1 MNKKTKRTFALLI
14 SLVLL
19 VGLLTAC
26 GGNDGS
32 TNKPTDDSSSAPP
45 AENGGKETKGEEAVV
60 TVWIAGAEDEDPT
73 SDFSRVSAWAEKF
86 NEENKGRIHVEV
98 SGNHSPADIL
108 TVISAESTPDIF
120 YNWWN
125 NTPSWADS
133 GAILDLTDY
142 IAKTPEYDIDD
153 FLPYTLTMAAHPDG
167 RQFAI
172 PWTVSTSALFY
183 NKDMLA
189 EAGYTEPPKSL
200 DEILEIHKKVTKIE
214 NGVVK
219 QAGIIP
225 DIPWLE
231 NVGWPVAT
239 GAYWADEDGNVT
251 FDTPEM
257 RKAYQIQADMY
268 ETMGGYDAGQQFVST
283 LGKIGEATDPV
294 LMGKV
299 AMLYLPDGNINNYIE
314 FGKDVNWG
322 VIPLPGDTG
331 QQMLT
336 IGTFAINAKSKHPD
350 LAWEA
355 LSSLTGKESL
365 VKFIIGGK
373 NNQGRTMARKSSL
386 EALIND
392 DSYSQ
397 EIRTI
402 AQGMLDAQMR
412 GFAVSSYINEYLNII
427 NEEMSEAVAG
437 RTTVEDAAAK
447 VQSRVSEVAG
457 RD

>member
-1 MNKKTKRTFALLI
+1 MLKRTLALLI
-14 SLVLL
+14 SAMLL
-19 VGLLTAC
+19 VGLFTAC
-26 GGNDGS
+26 GGKNS
-32 TNKPTDDSSSAPP
+32 TNNPNNSNPTTSSSGDNSSQP
-45 AENGGKETKGEEAVV
+45 AGKETVI
-60 TVWIAGAEDEDPT
+60 TVWIPGAEDEDPT
-73 SDFSRVSAWAEKF
+73 SDFGRVSAWAKKF
-86 NEENKGRIHVEV
+86 NEENKGRIRVEV

-108 TVISAESTPDIF
+108 TVISTESTPDIF

-125 NTPSWADS
+125 NTPSWAEA

-142 IAKTPEYDIDD
+142 IANTPDYDIDD
-153 FLPYTLTMAAHPDG
+153 FLPYALKMAAHPDG

-172 PWTVSTSALFY
+172 PWQVSTSALFY

-239 GAYWADEDGNVT
+239 GAYWTDEKGNVT
-251 FDTPEM
+251 FNTPEM
-257 RKAYQIQADMY
+257 RKAYQIQVDMY
-268 ETMGGYDAGQQFVST
+268 EAMGGYEAGQQFVST
-283 LGKIGEATDPV
+283 LGKIGTATDPV

-299 AMLYLPDGNINNYIE
+299 AMLYLSDGNINNYIE
-314 FGKDVNWG
+314 HGKNVNWG

-336 IGTFAINAKSKHPD
+336 IGTFAINAKTKNPD
-350 LAWEA
+350 LAWEVLA
-355 LSSLTGKESL
+355 SLTSKETYIEFEIS
-365 VKFIIGGK
+365 GRY
-373 NNQGRTMARKSSL
+373 NQGRTMSRKSAL
-386 EALIND
+386 EALMNNEK
-392 DSYSQ
+392 YPE

-402 AQGMLDAQMR
+402 AKGMLNSEMR
-412 GFAVSSYINEYLNII
+412 GFTVCPYINEYLNII
-427 NEEMSEAVAG
+427 NEEMSEAIAG
-437 RTTVEDAAAK
+437 RKTVEEAAAN
-447 VQSRVSEVAG
+447 VQERVSQVAE
-457 RD
+457 RFK